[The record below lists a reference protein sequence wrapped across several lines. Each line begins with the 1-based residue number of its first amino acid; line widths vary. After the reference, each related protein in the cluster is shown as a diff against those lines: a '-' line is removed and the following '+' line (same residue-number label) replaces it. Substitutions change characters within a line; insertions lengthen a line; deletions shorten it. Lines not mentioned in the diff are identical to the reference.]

1 MFDWPQDNLG
11 VLDGSALL
19 ELRFGED
26 SGSVLCSLAIA
37 TGGVVRPLEHFK
49 AVFMVAIRESS
60 GALPA
65 PPAQPTPTPAPAS
78 SATARRP
85 QPRQGSKR
93 RAVEATT
100 EEQWNRIFRD
110 KMISN
115 YTVSV
120 LSYSTLDSRCA
131 ECLNLLK
138 QWTILV
144 QGFKI
149 LKPQYLL
156 WSLCELFMILH
167 QRSGS

>member
-1 MFDWPQDNLG
+1 MHDWNILLQCLNDTWMTILWKNKVFDWPQDNLG

-120 LSYSTLDSRCA
+120 FSYSTLDSRCA
-131 ECLNLLK
+131 ECVRF
-138 QWTILV
+138 WT
-144 QGFKI
+144 
-149 LKPQYLL
+149 
-156 WSLCELFMILH
+156 S
-167 QRSGS
+167 